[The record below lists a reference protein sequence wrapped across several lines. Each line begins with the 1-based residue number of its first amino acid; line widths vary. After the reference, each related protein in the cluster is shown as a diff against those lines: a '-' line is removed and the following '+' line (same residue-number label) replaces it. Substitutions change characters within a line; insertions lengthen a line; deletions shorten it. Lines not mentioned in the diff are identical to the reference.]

1 MKLIV
6 DECISRSSISLL
18 RDLGF
23 DIITLDNVLN
33 FGIEDEK
40 IYEYA
45 SKYQIPLLTHDRRFG
60 HIFFQSTLNP
70 PLTIILHVISPHP
83 EGTNKLLSQVL
94 NQIDIFKDEY
104 QGKLII
110 INRKNIRVRSKI
122 N

>member
-6 DECISRSSISLL
+6 DECISRSSVSLL

-23 DIITLDNVLN
+23 DIITLDKVLN
-33 FGIEDEK
+33 LGIEDEK

-45 SKYQIPLLTHDRRFG
+45 SKSQIPLITHDRRFG

-70 PLTIILHVISPHP
+70 PLTIILHVINPHP
-83 EGTNKLLSQVL
+83 EGTNSLLSQVL
-94 NQIDIFKDEY
+94 NQIDLFKDEY

-110 INRKNIRVRSKI
+110 ISRKNIRVRSKI